1 MKTPKEMTSDILTSL
16 RDENNPLGILI
27 EGYLE
32 ECIKQHRKDAVSE
45 VLKGITPF
53 INDENGDSVIRD
65 VKGLIDLILNLK
77 K

>member
-32 ECIKQHRKDAVSE
+32 ECLKQHKKYIIDDILNGVSN
-45 VLKGITPF
+45 F
-53 INDENGDSVIRD
+53 IDNENDNSVILD
-65 VKGLIDLILNLK
+65 IKGLIDFISLK